1 MAPNKTARKRSF
13 HAYSIP
19 LALLLLLVLLV
30 SGGWGIEK
38 ALAVS
43 AGALEKSAQNTIS
56 SAQAGQW
63 EKANAGFDEM
73 EQYWHKIRKFWPMLI
88 HHQEMDR
95 IEESMSKIKSYL
107 RHRESSDAEA
117 ELNNL
122 IHYIQ
127 HIPEKEE
134 FNFQNVL

>member
-1 MAPNKTARKRSF
+1 M
-13 HAYSIP
+13 
-19 LALLLLLVLLV
+19 
-30 SGGWGIEK
+30 
-38 ALAVS
+38 
-43 AGALEKSAQNTIS
+43 S
-56 SAQAGQW
+56 SVEDGQW
-63 EKANAGFDEM
+63 EKANSGFDEL
-73 EQYWHKIRKFWPMLI
+73 EQSWHKIRKYWPVLI

-107 RHRESSDAEA
+107 KHRESSDAEA